1 MVILKLCPGGLRV
14 PAYGRKLSRRRKRNL
29 QFILAEIAIN
39 MSAAVCFKDS
49 ALGVL

>member
-1 MVILKLCPGGLRV
+1 MGVSCPEEEKKTLE
-14 PAYGRKLSRRRKRNL
+14 
-29 QFILAEIAIN
+29 FILAEIAIN